1 MTYQINKDVPYT
13 WRIKWLNKFFLT
25 KSTLLYF
32 KNIDNPHNYLWHW
45 TIHCFLDSLKQSLST
60 SLYAL
65 VKLFLSRWPLKSN
78 SYQNNINR
86 LLNIVKT
93 YIEEYIMKNY
103 VANISTAKLMLS
115 HLITIVGQLSG
126 SKLNALKTL
135 DESL

>member
-13 WRIKWLNKFFLT
+13 WRIKWLNKFYLT
-25 KSTLLYF
+25 KSNCLCF

-45 TIHCFLDSLKQSLST
+45 TIHYFLDSQKQSQST

-65 VKLFLSRWPLKSN
+65 VKLFLSTWPLKSN

-103 VANISTAKLMLS
+103 VSNISTAKLMLS